1 MKKVL
6 LITEADLGDN
16 IGELLA
22 LEGFESSIVDSPYC
36 FLNDKFWKPPDLYIC
51 EENTLN
57 GNHINQLSTLFHQRP
72 HIILCKDEDS
82 FSSSMTKTVYLRMP
96 FSVDELFLAVNRCM
110 RLPVV

>member
-22 LEGFESSIVDSPYC
+22 LEGFESSIVDSPYR

-57 GNHINQLSTLFHQRP
+57 EKHANQLSRLFQQRP
-72 HIILCKDEDS
+72 HIILCEDEDS
-82 FSSSMTKTVYLRMP
+82 PSSSMASTVYLRMP
-96 FSVDELFLAVNRCM
+96 FSVDELFFAVDRCM
-110 RLPVV
+110 RQPVS